1 MSDKIRVVLIDDHS
15 LVLDGLKTRLQR
27 SDNIEVVGDA
37 GNGKTGIEVV
47 AKLMPDIVLMDIN
60 MPEMNGIE
68 AAEILAEQHSDVK
81 LLVLSIHDDR
91 EYILDVA
98 RAGAK
103 GYVLKSASSE
113 EMISAIETV
122 YNGGTHYSSEI
133 ASILLKQE
141 KSNQHL
147 LTNREQKVISLL
159 ASGYSNKQMAD
170 ELNISVRT
178 VETHRR
184 NIKTKLNIHNTPDLV
199 RYALDFGLVK

>member
-1 MSDKIRVVLIDDHS
+1 MNKNIRVVLIDDHS
-15 LVLDGLKTRLQR
+15 LVLDGLKNRLQR
-27 SDNIEVVGDA
+27 CDQIEIVGEA

-47 AKLMPDIVLMDIN
+47 ARLSPDIVLMDIN

-68 AAEILAEQHSDVK
+68 AAEILAEQHSEVK

-98 RAGAK
+98 RTGAK

-113 EMISAIETV
+113 EMILAIQTV

-133 ASILLKQE
+133 AGILLKQDQ
-141 KSNQHL
+141 SNQHL
-147 LTNREQKVISLL
+147 LTTREQKVLSLL
-159 ASGYSNKQMAD
+159 ASGYSNKEMAS
-170 ELNISVRT
+170 ELSISVRT

-184 NIKTKLNIHNTPDLV
+184 NIKAKLNIHNTPDLV
-199 RYALDFGLVK
+199 RYALDYGLVK